1 MNNQNT
7 NTSYSVATGG
17 DAFLV
22 LIQGR
27 ATYTT
32 CRAFGEFLEAAPQ
45 SGRRVLIIDLKNC
58 ASIDSTVL
66 GLIAGAATDFRK
78 INGEIYLQN
87 ATGRIR
93 DVITNLGL
101 PELLTLLPEGESHPA
116 ATALLNSEMEEKSA
130 APACN
135 GTILQAH
142 ETLMAANPE
151 NIARFKDV
159 VAFMREDLG
168 KNL

>member
-1 MNNQNT
+1 MNPNPT
-7 NTSYSVATGG
+7 TYSVATGG

-22 LIQGR
+22 VVCGR

-32 CRAFGEFLEAAPQ
+32 CRAFGDFLEIAPT
-45 SGRRVLIIDLKNC
+45 SGRRTLIIDLKEC
-58 ASIDSTVL
+58 VSIDSTVL
-66 GLIAGAATDFRK
+66 GLIAGASAEFRK
-78 INGEIYLQN
+78 IGGEIYIQH
-87 ATGRIR
+87 AAGRIR
-93 DVITNLGL
+93 DVIVNLGL
-101 PELLTLLPEGESHPA
+101 SELLTLMPEDETHPIA
-116 ATALLNSEMEEKSA
+116 QALVNTEMETQQAS
-130 APACN
+130 PANN

-168 KNL
+168 KSGE

>member
-1 MNNQNT
+1 MNPT
-7 NTSYSVATGG
+7 SETSYSVATGG
-17 DAFLV
+17 NAILV
-22 LIQGR
+22 LIRGR

-32 CRAFGEFLEAAPQ
+32 CRAFGEFLEAAPG
-45 SGRRVLIIDLKNC
+45 SGRRTLIIDFKEC
-58 ASIDSTVL
+58 ASVDSTVL

-78 INGEIYLQN
+78 IDGEVYAQQ
-87 ATGRIR
+87 ASGRIR
-93 DVITNLGL
+93 DVIINLGL
-101 PELLTLLPEGESHPA
+101 SELLTLLPETEILPVA
-116 ATALLNSEMEEKSA
+116 KALLSAEMETQAA
-130 APACN
+130 APANN

-142 ETLMAANPE
+142 ETLMEANPE